1 MYANHFKFFLEGFDT
16 TPKQK
21 KSCTKLNCCFQ
32 YFMLHFNNSYFSLTD
47 GKKMQFGSSSMPPS
61 LLKALPSAM
70 NLHQKVEKTFS
81 ILILWSSLARQVL
94 WSFTGLLP
102 WGFCSQARRFPC
114 KGLGQ
119 LLAQQSA
126 GGRGAGSCWSRCR
139 SGFIPRTCREVS
151 LVDLL
156 GMGWGL
162 HLDGLVMACNCLEPG
177 ISSC

>member
-1 MYANHFKFFLEGFDT
+1 
-16 TPKQK
+16 
-21 KSCTKLNCCFQ
+21 
-32 YFMLHFNNSYFSLTD
+32 
-47 GKKMQFGSSSMPPS
+47 MQFGSSRMPPIS
-61 LLKALPSAM
+61 LKALPLAM

-81 ILILWSSLARQVL
+81 ILILQSVLARQVP
-94 WSFTGLLP
+94 WSFSGPLP

-151 LVDLL
+151 WVDPF
-156 GMGWGL
+156 GTGWEL
-162 HLDGLVMACNCLEPG
+162 HLDALVMGLQLFG
-177 ISSC
+177 T